1 MRAAASDDGDM
12 SLPDYDEDVPG
23 HVERRLAEFL
33 AEAAAPVRER
43 APTFEANLD
52 TLRDFVLGGGKRIR
66 PTFAWWAWR
75 GAGGDPT
82 GPDAEGVLRA
92 IASLELVQACALIH
106 DDLIDSSDSR
116 RGDATVHVTFAQ
128 RHAAEGLL
136 GDSSQYGLA
145 A

>member
-1 MRAAASDDGDM
+1 
-12 SLPDYDEDVPG
+12 
-23 HVERRLAEFL
+23 
-33 AEAAAPVRER
+33 
-43 APTFEANLD
+43 
-52 TLRDFVLGGGKRIR
+52 
-66 PTFAWWAWR
+66 WWAWR

-82 GPDAEGVLRA
+82 GPDAEGGLRA

-136 GDSSQYGLA
+136 GDSAQYGVAAAVLIGDRAQAWADDMYSTAPLRAEALA
-145 A
+145 AGRRAWRAMRSEVLAGQQLDIHTQVAGDSS